1 MRSVKLLVILTAI
14 ITCVF
19 LGSQKESVRAQSSNL
34 DDQLAGLLA
43 EHGFTGNIESTLEQK
58 LGRRI
63 NTRLA
68 DIGRLLFF
76 DSILSLNGDV
86 SCASCHSPTA
96 GFSDTLPISVG
107 VGNNGIVGP
116 GRRGPFNKRRA
127 PRLINAAFFPKLM
140 WDSRVVAFSG
150 SPFNQDGGFSLP
162 EPEGMSLSG
171 LPHLLVAQSFIP
183 TTTRAE
189 MAGFTFNGSNEDM
202 RNEVARRV
210 HRVKK
215 YKKLFKKVF
224 SEVKAGAP
232 VNYEMI
238 ARALAEFQFTLTFAN
253 APIDRFARGERTA
266 MTEDQKRGALL
277 FFSRAR
283 CVVCHD
289 VSGDSSEM
297 FGNFFPRVV
306 GVPQILPESVNV
318 EFDGQDRDE
327 DFGVERATG
336 DPGDRYRFRI
346 PPLRNVAVQPAF
358 FHNGAFTTLESAIG
372 HYMNVERSLTNY
384 SADRVNAA
392 FPGLNA
398 TVGPREPVL
407 ERLDPFLREPIE
419 LTQEEFRQL
428 VEFVRNALLDPRA
441 RPENLRQLIPDSV
454 PSRRPVPTF
463 E

>member
-1 MRSVKLLVILTAI
+1 MRSVKLLVISTAI
-14 ITCVF
+14 IAGIF
-19 LGSQKESVRAQSSNL
+19 LGTQKEAVRAQSSSL
-34 DDQLAGLLA
+34 DDQLAGVLA
-43 EHGFTGNIESTLEQK
+43 DRGFTGDIESTLEQR

-63 NTRLA
+63 NNKLA

-96 GFSDTLPISVG
+96 GFSDTLPLSIG
-107 VGNNGIVGP
+107 VGNNAVVGP
-116 GRRGPFNKRRA
+116 NRRGPFNKRRA

-140 WDSRVVAFSG
+140 WDARIVAFSG
-150 SPFNQDGGFSLP
+150 SPFDQNGGFSLP
-162 EPEGMSLSG
+162 EPEGMSLSN
-171 LPHLLVAQSFIP
+171 LPHLLVAQAFVP

-189 MAGFTFNGSNEDM
+189 MAGFSFNGSNQEM
-202 RNEVARRV
+202 RDELARRV
-210 HRVKK
+210 DRVKK
-215 YKKLFKKVF
+215 YRKLFKKVF
-224 SEVKAGAP
+224 PEVKSGAA

-238 ARALAEFQFTLTFAN
+238 ARALAEFQFTLAFAN
-253 APIDRFARGERTA
+253 APVDRFARGERTA

-277 FFSRAR
+277 FFTTAR
-283 CVVCHD
+283 CVLCHD

-297 FGNFFPRVV
+297 FGNFFPRVA
-306 GVPQILPESVNV
+306 GVPQIVPASANM
-318 EFDGQDRDE
+318 EFDGADRNE

-336 DPGDRYRFRI
+336 DPADRYRFRI

-358 FHNGAFTTLESAIG
+358 FHNGAFTTLEAAIG
-372 HYMNVERSLTNY
+372 HYMNVERSLETY
-384 SADRVNAA
+384 AADRVNAA

-407 ERLDPFLREPIE
+407 ERLDPVLREPIE

-428 VEFVRNALLDPRA
+428 VEFVRNGLLDPRA